1 MLVQQVISGCLLWYP
16 CGGVHCGDEQCAYR
30 AIKSNIADS
39 LNLIVHIER
48 RPGRRFVS
56 EILEVQKYNLEGDVY
71 DLAPVFVRKEEV

>member
-56 EILEVQKYNLEGDVY
+56 EILEVQKYNPEGDVY

>member
-1 MLVQQVISGCLLWYP
+1 MELP
-16 CGGVHCGDEQCAYR
+16 YR

-56 EILEVQKYNLEGDVY
+56 EILEVQKYNPESYVY
-71 DLAPVFVRKEEV
+71 DLSSVFVRKEEV